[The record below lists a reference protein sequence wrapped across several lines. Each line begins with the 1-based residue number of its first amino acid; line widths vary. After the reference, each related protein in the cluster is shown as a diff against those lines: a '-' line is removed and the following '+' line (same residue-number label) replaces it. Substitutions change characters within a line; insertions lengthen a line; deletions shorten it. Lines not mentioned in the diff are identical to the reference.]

1 MTRQP
6 KHAVAFISIR
16 RDLDGAELGQAV
28 QAALADQEQTAKT
41 LPSRQR

>member
-1 MTRQP
+1 MLGE
-6 KHAVAFISIR
+6 HSIAFISIR

-28 QAALADQEQTAKT
+28 QAALANQEQTAKP